1 MAETKQARIF
11 ISYARKDAGQVK
23 ELYHNLKGYGFSPWI
38 DEDILPGQKWWDAI
52 RKAIR
57 ESPFFLA
64 CLSNH
69 SVNQRG
75 VIRREVNEALDI
87 LREKLS
93 EDIYL
98 IPIRLEEC
106 PVPEELSAYQWVD
119 LFKPDGLE
127 KLMKSLRQGLEQLD
141 IENPLKLRSQP
152 LKNLTGAEVG
162 AMIRERNF
170 YSHNFWHG
178 TGIHHEYKNKTINGD
193 KVVIDHT
200 TSLMWQQAGS
210 EEYINYEKSEE
221 YINQLNRDKFAGF
234 DNWRLPTLEEA
245 MSLMEAK
252 DNDDTGL
259 FINSLFDKNYRW
271 IWTADQA
278 SASRFWVVNFLG
290 GVCINPDYR
299 DNGYYAVRAVR
310 SGT

>member
-23 ELYHNLKGYGFSPWI
+23 ELYQNLKGYGFSPWI

-69 SVNQRG
+69 SVNRRG
-75 VIRREVNEALDI
+75 VIRREVNEALDL

-98 IPIRLEEC
+98 IPVRLEEC
-106 PVPEELSAYQWVD
+106 PVPEELNAYQWVD

-127 KLMKSLRQGLEQLD
+127 KLMKSLREGLKKLG

-152 LKNLTGAEVG
+152 VENLPGAEVG
-162 AMIRERNF
+162 AMIKERNF
-170 YSHNFWHG
+170 YASNYWNG
-178 TGIHHEYKNKTINGD
+178 SGIYHEYEPKTIAGK
-193 KVVIDHT
+193 KVVIDHIT
-200 TSLMWQQAGS
+200 GLMWQQGGS
-210 EEYINYEKSEE
+210 NNVTYKEALEYID
-221 YINQLNRDKFAGF
+221 QLNWVKFAGF
-234 DNWRLPTLEEA
+234 NGWRLPTLEEA
-245 MSLMEAK
+245 MSLMELKGSK
-252 DNDDTGL
+252 DGIY
-259 FINSLFDKNYRW
+259 INAIFDKAQRM
-271 IWTADQA
+271 IWTADKA
-278 SASRFWVVNFLG
+278 DPSAAWYADFDL
-290 GVCINPDYR
+290 GVC
-299 DNGYYAVRAVR
+299 NGDGYGFFEYYVRAVR
-310 SGT
+310 SG